1 MHPIHTNGIFWNDP
15 SVNWTTKLQFL
26 PFLGTHKDRT
36 VFDLDLAESA
46 T

>member
-36 VFDLDLAESA
+36 VFDLDLAKSA